1 MPFEEIQH
9 TADRSVKV
17 WAQDLPSFFAES
29 ARAMN
34 AIAGIRLQPGPRTQR
49 SFETT
54 GPDAEALLVAFLS
67 ELVFAAELESLG
79 FDEFEL
85 QFGDG
90 SLQARMT
97 GAPLLEIEKAIKAVT
112 FHGLQI
118 RREGSMVTAE
128 IVFDV

>member
-1 MPFEEIQH
+1 MPFQEIQH

-17 WAQDLPSFFAES
+17 WAQDLPSFFAEA

-34 AIAGIRLQPGPRTQR
+34 ALAGTRLQAGPRALR

-54 GPDAEALLVAFLS
+54 GPDPESLLVAFLS
-67 ELVFAAELESLG
+67 ELVYAAEMENLG
-79 FDEFEL
+79 FDDFEVL
-85 QFGDG
+85 LDGG
-90 SLQARMT
+90 SLQVRMT
-97 GAPLLEIEKAIKAVT
+97 GAPLLMIEKAIKAVT
-112 FHGLQI
+112 FHGLQV

>member
-1 MPFEEIQH
+1 MPYQEIQH

-49 SFETT
+49 SFETN
-54 GPDAEALLVAFLS
+54 GPDAESLLVAFLS
-67 ELVFAAELESLG
+67 ELVFATEMENLG
-79 FDEFEL
+79 FDEFEVRL
-85 QFGDG
+85 DDD
-90 SLQARMT
+90 SLQVRMT

-118 RREGSMVTAE
+118 RTEGSMVTAE